1 MKKKRILLLGSSGF
15 IGSRVKKILKRKYKI
30 FAPPSRH
37 LNLLKKK
44 QIANYLSKKK
54 IEVIINCAWIVNS
67 KIEPIYLRNVNKK
80 LNITM
85 AKNLIEAAINK
96 KIQYFLNISS
106 INLYKPKK
114 KKLFEKDLFITKNIS
129 KHPESLS
136 KLIFIK
142 LFNKISNK
150 FFYLNLILSNVY
162 GFKKR
167 DNSNLLLDK
176 IFKNIFLKKKNIVYF
191 SKKNKTKIN
200 LLYIDDA
207 VNAIVFFLKKLIKK
221 KLHHNSINICSK
233 KNYALRFVINKIQNI
248 TKTKIKFNNQNN
260 NNLSILPSGLL
271 AKKYG
276 WQNKTSID
284 KGIENTISHYKRIK
298 KIV

>member
-1 MKKKRILLLGSSGF
+1 MEKKRILLLGSSGF

-30 FAPPSRH
+30 FAPRSRQ

-44 QIANYLSKKK
+44 KITIYLSQKK
-54 IEVIINCAWIVNS
+54 IEIIINCAWIVNS
-67 KIEPIYLRNVNKK
+67 KIEPIYLRNINKK
-80 LNITM
+80 LNVKM

-114 KKLFEKDLFITKNIS
+114 KKVFEKDLFIKKNIS

-142 LFNKISNK
+142 SFNKISNK

-176 IFKNIFLKKKNIVYF
+176 IFKNIFLKKKYIVYF
-191 SKKNKTKIN
+191 YKKNKKKVN

-221 KLHHNSINICSK
+221 KLHHNCINICSE
-233 KNYALRFVINKIQNI
+233 KNYSLRFVLNKIQNI
-248 TKTKIKFNNQNN
+248 TKNKIKFNRQNN

-276 WQNKTSID
+276 WKSKTSID
-284 KGIENTISHYKRIK
+284 KGIENTISHYKRIE